1 MAVYKVIQDI
11 EAEDKFL
18 GPLTL
23 KQFIFA
29 GITALCLYLGFF
41 FFTRNL
47 WYLAMP
53 LIPIIAIGAFL
64 AFPWGRDQPTEV
76 WLLAKLRFYF
86 KPRKRIWDQSGI
98 QELVTVTA
106 PKRDPTHYTDNLSQT
121 EVRSRLRALAETI
134 DSRGWA
140 VKNVNLNMFT
150 PQTAAAI
157 IAPESDRLVDASVLP
172 REVAQSDISAADDI
186 MDAQNNPL
194 AHQLDVMIN
203 ESKKS
208 HREAALEKM
217 RDVAAGTGGD
227 EPSGLGAP
235 APNYWFIN
243 QPDPASTPL
252 TSTIDDSTLSPE
264 EQALLDRMHEEQEK
278 AASTPIHGHLRVIK
292 PLNEQGKTKVKTG
305 TNTKASTKKNKA
317 PDVQAAAPPP
327 PPTPPVTPQ
336 PDPAILQLASN
347 NDLSVASLARE
358 AHQQLDMPDEVVI
371 NLH

>member
-29 GITALCLYLGFF
+29 AITVLCLYLGFF
-41 FFTRNL
+41 FVTRNL
-47 WYLAMP
+47 WYLALP
-53 LIPIIAIGAFL
+53 LLPVIGIGAFL

-86 KPRKRIWDQSGI
+86 KPRKRIWDQSGF
-98 QELVTVTA
+98 QQLVTITA
-106 PKRDPTHYTDNLSQT
+106 PKRDTTQYTDNLSQV
-121 EVRSRLRALAETI
+121 EVKSRLRALAETI

-140 VKNVNLNMFT
+140 VKNVNLNMFS
-150 PQTAAAI
+150 PQTAATI
-157 IAPESDRLVDASVLP
+157 VAPNSDRLVDASVLP
-172 REVAQSDISAADDI
+172 KEVSQIDITPSDDI

-194 AHQLDVMIN
+194 AHQLDVMIS
-203 ESKKS
+203 ESQRS

-217 RDVAAGTGGD
+217 RDVAAGSSTA

-252 TSTIDDSTLSPE
+252 TSIVDDSTLSPE
-264 EQALLDRMHEEQEK
+264 EQALLDRVHEEK
-278 AASTPIHGHLRVIK
+278 AKAETTPIHSHLRVIK
-292 PLNEQGKTKVKTG
+292 PLSEQNKTAKKQPAKKQPVA
-305 TNTKASTKKNKA
+305 KAAAK
-317 PDVQAAAPPP
+317 QEAAAPTPP
-327 PPTPPVTPQ
+327 PPVTPT

-347 NDLSVASLARE
+347 NDLSVASLARQ
-358 AHQQLDMPDEVVI
+358 AHQQLDQPDEVVI